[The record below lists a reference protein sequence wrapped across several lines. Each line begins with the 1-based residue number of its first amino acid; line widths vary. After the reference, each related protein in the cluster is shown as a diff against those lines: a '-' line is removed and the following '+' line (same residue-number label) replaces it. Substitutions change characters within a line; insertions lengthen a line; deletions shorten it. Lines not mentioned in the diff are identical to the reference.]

1 MVFNSSRHYEVIN
14 GIECVLSRALGFGL
28 AVRQRRKES
37 LDFIKYNMCFL
48 CLSRF
53 RSPSTRVA
61 SQRTW
66 WWNIASRQEPPSL
79 SALVAT
85 ASSRT
90 QSSSPSPRGF
100 DLLAS
105 VYSHL
110 SGVMLFK
117 MLFLALF
124 SCLTLTSIGA
134 SLFLHSLVVILFIF
148 CAGFSFGTLAFHHF
162 HTDCHTLTHTQTHN
176 PYLVTAFFRSSHVSY
191 HHRWQRAAAVSHGFH
206 NRVCP
211 FSIFCPALSATE
223 SWVLCAEAT
232 VTAKSSRS
240 R

>member
-148 CAGFSFGTLAFHHF
+148 LRRFLLWDSRFPSFSHWLSHSHTHTNTQSISCHCFFSFISCLLSSP
-162 HTDCHTLTHTQTHN
+162 LTARGSS
-176 PYLVTAFFRSSHVSY
+176 VT
-191 HHRWQRAAAVSHGFH
+191 WL
-206 NRVCP
+206 P
-211 FSIFCPALSATE
+211 
-223 SWVLCAEAT
+223 
-232 VTAKSSRS
+232 
-240 R
+240 